1 MIDYILPL
9 QRLIEQFGSLPGI
22 GRKTAT
28 RLALSVLDLTD
39 EQAEEFARAILA
51 AKREIKKCSVCGNI
65 CVGDLCDICSDERR
79 DRSLVCIVEDAKAVM
94 AFERVREFN
103 GVYHVL
109 EGVLSPING
118 VGPDDINIY
127 GLLKRIHEGNVSEII
142 IATNPNVEGEAT
154 AMYISRLVS
163 DLGVKVTRLAYGV
176 PVGGDLEY
184 ADEVTLHRAIEGR
197 REMQ

>member
-9 QRLIEQFGSLPGI
+9 QKLIEQFGSLPGV

-51 AKREIKKCSVCGNI
+51 AKREIKKCSICGNI
-65 CVGDLCDICSDERR
+65 CVGDMCDICSDDKR
-79 DRSLVCIVEDAKAVM
+79 DRSLVCVVEDAKAVM

-127 GLLKRIHEGNVSEII
+127 GLLKRIHEGTVSEII
-142 IATNPNVEGEAT
+142 VATNPNVEGEAT

>member
-1 MIDYILPL
+1 MTDYILPL
-9 QRLIEQFGSLPGI
+9 QKLIEQFGKLPGI

-39 EQAEEFARAILA
+39 EQAEDFAKAIVD
-51 AKREIKKCSVCGNI
+51 AKREIKKCTVCGNI
-65 CVGDLCDICSDERR
+65 CIGDTCEVCSDDER
-79 DRSLVCIVEDAKAVM
+79 DRSLVCVVEDAKAVM
-94 AFERVREFN
+94 AFERVREYN

-109 EGVLSPING
+109 DGVLSPING
-118 VGPDDINIY
+118 VGPDEINLY
-127 GLLKRIHEGNVSEII
+127 SLLRRIQQGSVSELI
-142 IATNPNVEGEAT
+142 IATNPTVEGEAT

-184 ADEVTLHRAIEGR
+184 ADEVTLHRALEGR
-197 REMQ
+197 REI

>member
-9 QRLIEQFGSLPGI
+9 QKLIEQFGKLPGV

-39 EQAEEFARAILA
+39 DSAEEFARAILS
-51 AKREIKKCSVCGNI
+51 AKREIKKCRICGNI
-65 CVGDLCDICSDERR
+65 SVGEQCEICSDDER
-79 DRSLVCIVEDAKAVM
+79 DHSLVCVVEDAKAVM
-94 AFERVREFN
+94 AFEKVREYN

-109 EGVLSPING
+109 DGVLSPING
-118 VGPDDINIY
+118 IGPEDINLY
-127 GLLKRIHEGNVSEII
+127 SLLKRIQESDIAELI
-142 IATNPNVEGEAT
+142 IATNPTVEGEAT

-163 DLGVKVTRLAYGV
+163 DLGVKASRLAYGV

-184 ADEVTLHRAIEGR
+184 ADEVTLHRALEGR
-197 REMQ
+197 REIN

>member
-1 MIDYILPL
+1 MTDYILPL
-9 QRLIEQFGSLPGI
+9 QRLIEQFGRLPGI

-28 RLALSVLDLTD
+28 RLALSILDLSD
-39 EQAEEFARAILA
+39 EQAEEFAKSILS
-51 AKREIKKCSVCGNI
+51 AKREIRKCTVCSNI
-65 CVGDLCDICSDERR
+65 CVGETCEICADVRR
-79 DRSLVCIVEDAKAVM
+79 DKSLVCIVEDAKAVM
-94 AFERVREFN
+94 AFERVRDYN

-109 EGVLSPING
+109 DGVLSPING

-127 GLLKRIHEGNVSEII
+127 SLLKRIQEGGVSELI
-142 IATNPNVEGEAT
+142 IATNPTVEGEAT

-163 DLGVKVTRLAYGV
+163 DFGVKVTRLAYGV

-197 REMQ
+197 RELK

>member
-9 QRLIEQFGSLPGI
+9 QRLIEQFGSLPGV

-39 EQAEEFARAILA
+39 EQSEEFARAILA

-65 CVGDLCDICSDERR
+65 CVGDLCDICSDEQR
-79 DRSLVCIVEDAKAVM
+79 DRSLVCVVEDAKAVM